1 MASDKRTTP
10 KKHEKIAPTA
20 TQTNH
25 DMISQ
30 TCEYAL
36 RSIVFL
42 AEHADQPQTIREVA
56 SATGVPS
63 EYLAK
68 VLANLKR
75 AGIAQAKRGL
85 HGGYTLAVA
94 PERLTILDV
103 INAVDPIQRI
113 RQCPI
118 GRSDHVGLC
127 PLHRRL
133 DEALA
138 RIEQSFAATTVA
150 EILEENAASRR
161 VRSTGSKACPFPAV
175 RSRTS
180 VSTVRVRRGA
190 TNDKIEKSTAKKSKK
205 KKTKKR
211 RAKSAE

>member
-1 MASDKRTTP
+1 MAFGKSTTP

-161 VRSTGSKACPFPAV
+161 VRSTGKACPFPAV

-180 VSTVRVRRGA
+180 VSTIRVRRGA